1 MLYYKSSSN
10 TCNNESRKKLLGDF
24 IMVESIQTSTNKDFA
39 VSLVTPWIKGNMY
52 VSPDGFLK
60 IKMQNTILFGMIP
73 AGMTKDSSP
82 LGNVSNVSS
91 NKEFKI
97 GRIFLGLIIAIG
109 GLMALSS
116 SPLVGIVLALIG
128 VGIFGSG
135 IITVFAYE
143 RNGVEKRVYLPF
155 FEANHVAEFEEQV
168 LAEIA
173 KFYDDRNVRKHSQ
186 ENAQTIV
193 DGLRNN

>member
-1 MLYYKSSSN
+1 
-10 TCNNESRKKLLGDF
+10 
-24 IMVESIQTSTNKDFA
+24 
-39 VSLVTPWIKGNMY
+39 
-52 VSPDGFLK
+52 
-60 IKMQNTILFGMIP
+60 MIN
-73 AGMTKDSSP
+73 SP
-82 LGNVSNVSS
+82 LVFVQVLKLYRLKHPQFHLIFQQSYHVAIASS

-97 GRIFLGLIIAIG
+97 GRIFLGLLIVIG

-135 IITVFAYE
+135 IITVFSYE
-143 RNGVEKRVYLPF
+143 RNGIEKQVYLPF

-173 KFYDDRNVRKHSQ
+173 KFYDDRNVRKHAQ

-193 DGLRNN
+193 DGLRDN

>member
-1 MLYYKSSSN
+1 
-10 TCNNESRKKLLGDF
+10 
-24 IMVESIQTSTNKDFA
+24 MVESIQTSTNKDFA

-82 LGNVSNVSS
+82 LANVSNVSS

-116 SPLVGIVLALIG
+116 SPIVGIVLALIG

>member
-1 MLYYKSSSN
+1 
-10 TCNNESRKKLLGDF
+10 
-24 IMVESIQTSTNKDFA
+24 MVESIQTSTNKDFA

-97 GRIFLGLIIAIG
+97 GRIFLGLLIAIG
-109 GLMALSS
+109 GLMILSS
-116 SPLVGIVLALIG
+116 SPIVGIILALIG

-135 IITVFAYE
+135 IITVFSYE
-143 RNGVEKRVYLPF
+143 RNGIEKQVYLPF

-173 KFYDDRNVRKHSQ
+173 KFYDDRNVRKHAQ

-193 DGLRNN
+193 DGLRDN

>member
-1 MLYYKSSSN
+1 
-10 TCNNESRKKLLGDF
+10 
-24 IMVESIQTSTNKDFA
+24 MVESIETSTNKDFA
-39 VSLVTPWIKGNMY
+39 VSLVTPWIKGNMF
-52 VSPDGFLK
+52 VSQDGFLK

-91 NKEFKI
+91 NKEFKL
-97 GRIFLGLIIAIG
+97 GRILLGLLIAIG
-109 GLMALSS
+109 GLMILSS
-116 SPLVGIVLALIG
+116 SPLVGIILALIG

-135 IITVFAYE
+135 IITVFSYE
-143 RNGVEKRVYLPF
+143 RNGIEKKVYLPF

-168 LAEIA
+168 LSEIS

-186 ENAQTIV
+186 ENAQSIV
-193 DGLRNN
+193 NGLKNN

>member
-1 MLYYKSSSN
+1 
-10 TCNNESRKKLLGDF
+10 
-24 IMVESIQTSTNKDFA
+24 MVESIQTSNNKDFA

>member
-1 MLYYKSSSN
+1 MSYCKSSLI